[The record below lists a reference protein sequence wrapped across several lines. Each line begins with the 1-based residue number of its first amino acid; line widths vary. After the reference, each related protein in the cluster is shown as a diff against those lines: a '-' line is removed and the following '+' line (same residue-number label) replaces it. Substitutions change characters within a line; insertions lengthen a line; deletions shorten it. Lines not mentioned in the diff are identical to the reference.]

1 MLQSRASAALGT
13 TSLYKRETMS
23 GVVPRH
29 RPGRAGDLMLRNFE
43 VYDIVDN
50 QLTDAVS
57 LGQVGWAV
65 RRLSSNGLQRLHRQ
79 LGRSAQLSARES
91 CTRWP
96 ASATIRPMPRLSS
109 ARGADNVTTDVPDTP
124 HTLGAMT
131 TPGPLARTT
140 SKASSPP
147 KSGAFLLNRSSCN
160 GCHSARSSDP
170 AQWLARMRCR
180 VVR

>member
-13 TSLYKRETMS
+13 TSLYKREIVSMS

-43 VYDIVDN
+43 VYDIADN
-50 QLTDAVS
+50 QLTDAVT

-65 RRLSSNGLQRLHRQ
+65 RRLSPNGLQRLHRQ

-109 ARGADNVTTDVPDTP
+109 AHGADTSQQTFLTP
-124 HTLGAMT
+124 
-131 TPGPLARTT
+131 RT
-140 SKASSPP
+140 
-147 KSGAFLLNRSSCN
+147 REE
-160 GCHSARSSDP
+160 
-170 AQWLARMRCR
+170 Q
-180 VVR
+180 

>member
-1 MLQSRASAALGT
+1 MFKWRIGVYCGRRLRRGDWLKKSISATKCCNRAQVQRSAQRAF
-13 TSLYKRETMS
+13 TSARSCQMS

-43 VYDIVDN
+43 VYDIADN

-65 RRLSSNGLQRLHRQ
+65 RRLSPNGLQRLHRQ

-109 ARGADNVTTDVPDTP
+109 AHGADNVTTDVPDTP
-124 HTLGAMT
+124 
-131 TPGPLARTT
+131 
-140 SKASSPP
+140 
-147 KSGAFLLNRSSCN
+147 
-160 GCHSARSSDP
+160 
-170 AQWLARMRCR
+170 
-180 VVR
+180 

>member
-13 TSLYKRETMS
+13 TSLYKREIVSMS

-43 VYDIVDN
+43 VYDIADN

-65 RRLSSNGLQRLHRQ
+65 RRLSPNGLQRLHRQ

-124 HTLGAMT
+124 HT
-131 TPGPLARTT
+131 
-140 SKASSPP
+140 
-147 KSGAFLLNRSSCN
+147 
-160 GCHSARSSDP
+160 
-170 AQWLARMRCR
+170 
-180 VVR
+180 